1 MALSEALK
9 KLVDDTTV
17 FAVVATLQPDGS
29 PQQSVVWLMRDGDDL
44 LFSTTVDRRKYKNLS
59 REPRVNIMIN
69 PADSPYTYAEVRG
82 TAALTTEGGPELI
95 NQLSRKYTGKD
106 YAEFNPASQ
115 DDAQRVVVRVTP
127 RKIVGSL

>member
-17 FAVVATLQPDGS
+17 FAIVATLQPDGS

-59 REPRVNIMIN
+59 REPRVNILIN

-115 DDAQRVVVRVTP
+115 EDAQRVVVRVTP
-127 RKIVGSL
+127 RKVVGSL